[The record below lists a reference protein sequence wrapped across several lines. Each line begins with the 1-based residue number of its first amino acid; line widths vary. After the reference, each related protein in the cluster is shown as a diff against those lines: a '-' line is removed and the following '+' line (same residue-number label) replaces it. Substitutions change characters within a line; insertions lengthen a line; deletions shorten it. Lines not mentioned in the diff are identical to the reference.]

1 MAEHEGIDFE
11 DELRRYWRKDP
22 FVPFDIVV
30 TSGDRYGITD
40 PGQIAFGTNAII
52 IALRKTGIQMIR
64 KNQIVAVHLHE
75 PTV

>member
-22 FVPFDIVV
+22 FVPFDIVT
-30 TSGDRYGITD
+30 TSGDRYEIND
-40 PGQIAFGTNAII
+40 PGKIAFGTNAII

-64 KNQIVAVHLHE
+64 KNQIVAVHVRE
-75 PTV
+75 PSV